1 MSYIIL
7 AVLILGLII
16 MVIGFFRSGAK
27 EFKPKLSIR
36 ERTELEK
43 KIETKK
49 IIEPTTKPVQPKQ
62 SHPIKNSFPSKDIRD
77 EINRFKT
84 FFDIE
89 NDKLTQYI
97 RSGIQKSQNQ
107 NYKSALED
115 FSQAVESKPFESVAH
130 YCRGLTKLSL
140 KNYESAAS
148 DFTETIRLQMKEP
161 NALYY
166 RGLANFGAKDLDHAI
181 RDLTSYTN
189 AEDNFDEA
197 YFNLAICY
205 KQKGDFE
212 NAIHFLNITIEKNP
226 HHEVAYFERGLLKNK
241 IDDKNGCCAD
251 LKKAMDMGHLESYH
265 YIKELCDGR
274 N

>member
-1 MSYIIL
+1 MYYIIL
-7 AVLILGLII
+7 TVLAIALIVMI
-16 MVIGFFRSGAK
+16 IGFFRSGAK

-36 ERTELEK
+36 EKAELENK
-43 KIETKK
+43 MEKK
-49 IIEPTTKPVQPKQ
+49 IIEQVTKPVQPKQ
-62 SHPIKNSFPSKDIRD
+62 SHSINNSFPSKDIRD

-115 FSQAVESKPFESVAH
+115 FSHAVETKPIEPVAH

-140 KNYESAAS
+140 KNYESAVS

-166 RGLANFGAKDLDHAI
+166 RGLANFGAKDIDIAI

-189 AEDNFDEA
+189 AENNFAEA
-197 YFNLAICY
+197 YFNLAVCY
-205 KQKGDFE
+205 KQKGDYE
-212 NAIHFLNITIEKNP
+212 NAIHFLDATIEKNP
-226 HHEVAYFERGLLKNK
+226 RHEVAYFERGLLKNK
-241 IDDKNGCCAD
+241 INDKNGCCAD

-265 YIKELCDGR
+265 YIKELCEGR
-274 N
+274 S